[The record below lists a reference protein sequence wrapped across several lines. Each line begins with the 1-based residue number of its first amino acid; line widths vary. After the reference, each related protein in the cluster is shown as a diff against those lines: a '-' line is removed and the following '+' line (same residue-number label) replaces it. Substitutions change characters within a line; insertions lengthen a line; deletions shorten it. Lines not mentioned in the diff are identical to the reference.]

1 MSISP
6 VSGLQAAKI
15 IVSPTPGAG
24 NYTSITA
31 ACAAASSGQTILVK
45 DGTYTE
51 NFSVPDG
58 VNIAAFESV
67 SANVVIKGKIS
78 FSTAAVVSISGLQ
91 IRTNSDYF
99 LSLSGTGVIS
109 VNFKNCNIVCFDN
122 TGIDFTNSNADSSIA
137 FYNCVGDISVT
148 SIAFYSMTSVGSLS
162 FVGSIINNSGLT
174 TTPSNNSAGA
184 VGVYNSNLAFPL
196 SVSGSAT
203 CNGVNSYLDA
213 DSNVTALSLTG
224 TCTAEWLNSSI
235 ATGTEVPVTVG
246 TGCTALLSNCSVFS
260 SNTVAVSGLGTLYYA
275 GLVFNSSATSPLTV
289 TTQIVL
295 PYAPAS
301 SGGITTFDIDSG
313 GPITGVGG
321 VVTFNGIGG
330 NYTGTTGT
338 GEMFADNKYWLSPYV
353 VDPSTTP
360 GKIGSYTTIQAA
372 INAAGAAGGGQVVV
386 RGGTFTEDL
395 TFLPNVNLQGMN
407 TDGLLA
413 VNGGYGVIVIGNHGV
428 NDTTG
433 DVIFTVSNIGFQ
445 TSAGITFNLASTA
458 HEILSEFLFCSIQN
472 SDAAGVCFA
481 LSSAGSTV
489 ACIAN
494 NTITYADNTIATV
507 GTSCQYQHA
516 NTAISQAGAPAFVNN
531 GGTLEVKNCYI
542 GAGIILEVL
551 GGNSILFN
559 NQLFASNTGVLF
571 SSAGG
576 VVSNNNAWSSSAV
589 SGYYIDGAAGSY
601 QYNNDAVIG
610 TATQINPAIT
620 QQTQVWRPRATAG
633 TSSTAYAGTAS
644 FNSSDF
650 TVVDGFVSSSGAG
663 TDALITIY
671 VVDNTNPAPYTTI
684 QSAINAANAAG
695 GGVVAIRPSATPYTE
710 NLSLLSQVMLIAVG
724 QDGFFAANG
733 AFGVSVIGNHTLNDT
748 VGITFVQCT
757 GIAFSSSTGV
767 PFTMTAASTVA
778 ALELT
783 SCAITTTGGFDG
795 IVTSSTGGGCVV
807 EAYALSANS
816 SANILNLGANTE
828 AYISNSKSL
837 RTTNGSNAFTIA
849 GNLNI
854 YDCIIDVN
862 STCFNM
868 MVGGGCNAIGNQ
880 IIANQQ
886 GVNFTSGGVFTSF
899 NNVWDC
905 DGAGEYIG
913 GAGGTYTYANDI
925 VTGNA
930 TFISIGLTVEPQ
942 IWKPFATA
950 VSTSM
955 GANPGTSYFDSAAF
969 TVDQTGYVRLVG
981 GTAATKFGVDA
992 FTGPGTNPVLPD
1004 ATGLVTITGG
1014 TAPQGTVA
1022 NVVQTDSLAANQYA
1036 IQVQIADA
1044 VAASDITQNGVSHF
1058 DSASFTV
1065 DANGFVQLASSGTY
1079 ISLTPYIVGQVGDT
1093 HAGFTTIQSAITQ
1106 AVTDG
1111 ASFSNPKTVYIKN
1124 GTYIENIS
1132 YADGVY
1138 LFAFDLRGSEIETPE
1153 KSSVYIV
1160 GNGALTTSTNSFL
1173 SFTGITFNTISGD
1186 ALTLTTGSTNSINVT
1201 FKNCYSSSIFGF
1213 LTNCSVGNASST
1225 VSIQINDC
1233 TFFSSIITSS
1243 GAGACSVDDR
1253 GSVSYFI
1260 GTGNIFASSG
1270 ANSWQVANCSY
1281 KSFTIIN
1288 SSSTAFSFS
1297 ANDSVIYS
1305 SATGNFFEI
1314 TSSGGFGAIFKSCDI
1329 GAIGE
1334 GALFN
1339 STGTGVANYRLLE
1352 CSIGV
1357 QSIQNSSVPNGINAA
1372 CSSYVTYE
1380 NGPTWKGPGITGYFG
1395 SEAYLSQSVVHT
1407 TSTSATTIILL
1418 TPGAGTALTI
1428 KGQVTGSNAGHTDIT
1443 GADFFVTCDGT
1454 AATIVGTPVINVNAT
1469 STGNVTASFSVG
1481 QLHINVTAPSSAAY
1495 NWVSSYQVQPLIS
1508 NT

>member
-1 MSISP
+1 MST
-6 VSGLQAAKI
+6 Q
-15 IVSPTPGAG
+15 
-24 NYTSITA
+24 
-31 ACAAASSGQTILVK
+31 
-45 DGTYTE
+45 
-51 NFSVPDG
+51 
-58 VNIAAFESV
+58 
-67 SANVVIKGKIS
+67 
-78 FSTAAVVSISGLQ
+78 
-91 IRTNSDYF
+91 
-99 LSLSGTGVIS
+99 
-109 VNFKNCNIVCFDN
+109 FKFNP
-122 TGIDFTNSNADSSIA
+122 FTHK
-137 FYNCVGDISVT
+137 
-148 SIAFYSMTSVGSLS
+148 
-162 FVGSIINNSGLT
+162 
-174 TTPSNNSAGA
+174 
-184 VGVYNSNLAFPL
+184 
-196 SVSGSAT
+196 
-203 CNGVNSYLDA
+203 LD
-213 DSNVTALSLTG
+213 L
-224 TCTAEWLNSSI
+224 
-235 ATGTEVPVTVG
+235 VG
-246 TGCTALLSNCSVFS
+246 TG
-260 SNTVAVSGLGTLYYA
+260 GG
-275 GLVFNSSATSPLTV
+275 GG
-289 TTQIVL
+289 
-295 PYAPAS
+295 
-301 SGGITTFDIDSG
+301 GGILTINSI
-313 GPITGVGG
+313 GPDG
-321 VVTFNGIGG
+321 GG
-330 NYTGTTGT
+330 NFTLESTDGSIT
-338 GEMFADNKYWLSPYV
+338 FADVANGLDLSAVGNDLYLTKYV
-353 VDPSTTP
+353 VDATGNAP
-360 GKIGSYTTIQAA
+360 YTTIQSAIVAA
-372 INAAGAAGGGQVVV
+372 NAAGGGQVVV

-458 HEILSEFLFCSIQN
+458 HAILSEFLFCNIQN

-481 LSSAGSTV
+481 LSSAGSSV
-489 ACIAN
+489 ALIAN
-494 NTITYADNTIATV
+494 NTIMFAENTIATV

-733 AFGVSVIGNHTLNDT
+733 SYGVSVIGNHTLNDT

-828 AYISNSKSL
+828 AQISNSKSL

-868 MVGGGCNAIGNQ
+868 VGGGCNAIGNQ

-886 GVNFTSGGVFTSF
+886 GVNFTSGGGFTGF

-955 GANPGTSYFDSAAF
+955 GANPGTSYFDSGSF

-981 GTAATKFGVDA
+981 GSNNLWLTKYVVDQA
-992 FTGPGTNPVLPD
+992 
-1004 ATGLVTITGG
+1004 G
-1014 TAPQGTVA
+1014 TAPY
-1022 NVVQTDSLAANQYA
+1022 TD
-1036 IQVQIADA
+1036 
-1044 VAASDITQNGVSHF
+1044 
-1058 DSASFTV
+1058 
-1065 DANGFVQLASSGTY
+1065 
-1079 ISLTPYIVGQVGDT
+1079 
-1093 HAGFTTIQSAITQ
+1093 IQSAINDCNAAGGGTVAIRQSTTPYVQNVNFLPLVNVCTLPTQ
-1106 AVTDG
+1106 GVIVNEAGAGVIIDGNCTVTDATAANAINIDG
-1111 ASFSNPKTVYIKN
+1111 IAFVAATGTPLTVTSTTTSTLVALSDCSISNSDGSVLISMNGSGGNASFS
-1124 GTYIENIS
+1124 
-1132 YADGVY
+1132 
-1138 LFAFDLRGSEIETPE
+1138 
-1153 KSSVYIV
+1153 
-1160 GNGALTTSTNSFL
+1160 ST
-1173 SFTGITFNTISGD
+1173 D
-1186 ALTLTTGSTNSINVT
+1186 
-1201 FKNCYSSSIFGF
+1201 CYIFG
-1213 LTNCSVGNASST
+1213 
-1225 VSIQINDC
+1225 
-1233 TFFSSIITSS
+1233 S
-1243 GAGACSVDDR
+1243 GAIV
-1253 GSVSYFI
+1253 
-1260 GTGNIFASSG
+1260 
-1270 ANSWQVANCSY
+1270 
-1281 KSFTIIN
+1281 
-1288 SSSTAFSFS
+1288 
-1297 ANDSVIYS
+1297 
-1305 SATGNFFEI
+1305 
-1314 TSSGGFGAIFKSCDI
+1314 
-1329 GAIGE
+1329 
-1334 GALFN
+1334 
-1339 STGTGVANYRLLE
+1339 
-1352 CSIGV
+1352 
-1357 QSIQNSSVPNGINAA
+1357 
-1372 CSSYVTYE
+1372 
-1380 NGPTWKGPGITGYFG
+1380 
-1395 SEAYLSQSVVHT
+1395 
-1407 TSTSATTIILL
+1407 SATTNCEVTVVLCNIDGNGDGFDLNDSSVTINQTFMDVSGIGFSLTNESNLTCIGNNIEADGGIILSNDSNCSAITANNRL
-1418 TPGAGTALTI
+1418 NCGSQYVYAGPTGGHVQYGNETYTSTTAIDPALNLTALPTRI
-1428 KGQVTGSNAGHTDIT
+1428 NPLSGTFALSGSATTTVTDTNVTGSSLIFFQPITLGTVIVASTFTYTTIAGTSFTVTPSAPTD
-1443 GADFFVTCDGT
+1443 
-1454 AATIVGTPVINVNAT
+1454 T
-1469 STGNVTASFSVG
+1469 STVG
-1481 QLHINVTAPSSAAY
+1481 YIIFN
-1495 NWVSSYQVQPLIS
+1495 
-1508 NT
+1508 